1 MREDEIAQSYIDESV
16 MSKKS
21 TSSLL
26 QNIPLSE
33 NNGRGNSQA
42 VQKKAESSV
51 DQENQGQGTQ
61 IPSFLTPSQ
70 GCKTCLQL
78 LLWVTWLFSLLVAK
92 KSHSVL
98 VTKKVTFRS

>member
-1 MREDEIAQSYIDESV
+1 MNAGRWKSQAVAQSYIDESV

-61 IPSFLTPSQ
+61 IPSFLTQSQ
-70 GCKTCLQL
+70 GMQNCVFNFYYGSK
-78 LLWVTWLFSLLVAK
+78 
-92 KSHSVL
+92 
-98 VTKKVTFRS
+98 